1 VGRRNTIKFPFF
13 RVKQLNKLKM
23 KNNKTFGLIITL
35 IMLFISCEELPDPA
49 GERGVAIVP
58 GISGLNPGVFDIND
72 LENSYVRFTVNLP
85 EGASVAKATLIG
97 SYNNNHADVTIA
109 ELTTFPATVT
119 ITSAD
124 AAQKLGIALADI
136 ERGDVFD
143 FELLITAS
151 GRTTR
156 STPLVVPAACVYS
169 TSMSTGS
176 FHSVSTDWNSE
187 GDITITAD
195 ANDPYK
201 LYVSG
206 LEEMEGLVEDLGP
219 LVMYVDPV
227 TYAVNVPRKAIAS
240 DAWGMHNIAYE
251 GSGTFS
257 TCDGIFTMSFTISV
271 DEGSW
276 GANAFTFTRNP

>member
-1 VGRRNTIKFPFF
+1 MKKIKILGFI
-13 RVKQLNKLKM
+13 VILM
-23 KNNKTFGLIITL
+23 
-35 IMLFISCEELPDPA
+35 MYSISCEELPDPA
-49 GERGVAIVP
+49 GERGVAVVP
-58 GISGLNPGVFDIND
+58 GITDLNPGVFDVND
-72 LENSYVRFTVNLP
+72 LQHAFVQFTVVLP
-85 EGASVAKATLIG
+85 EGVTVPKATLIG
-97 SYNNNHADVTIA
+97 SFNNNHADLAIK
-109 ELTTFPATVT
+109 ELTSFPAVVN
-119 ITSAD
+119 ITSVE

-143 FELLITAS
+143 FELLITS
-151 GRTTR
+151 NSRTTR
-156 STPLVVPAACVYS
+156 STPLVIPVACVYS

-257 TCDGIFTMSFTISV
+257 TCDGVFTMSFTISV

-276 GANAFTFTRNP
+276 GANAFIFTKN

>member
-1 VGRRNTIKFPFF
+1 MKKIKILGFI
-13 RVKQLNKLKM
+13 VILM
-23 KNNKTFGLIITL
+23 
-35 IMLFISCEELPDPA
+35 MYSISCEELPDPA
-49 GERGVAIVP
+49 GERGVAVVP
-58 GISGLNPGVFDIND
+58 GIINLNPGVFDVND
-72 LENSYVRFTVNLP
+72 LQNAYVQFTVILP
-85 EGASVAKATLIG
+85 AGVTVPNATLIG
-97 SYNNNHADVTIA
+97 SYNNNHADVTIK
-109 ELTTFPATVT
+109 ELSTFPAVVN
-119 ITSAD
+119 ITSVD

-143 FELLITAS
+143 FELLITTD

-156 STPLVVPAACVYS
+156 STPLVIPVACVY
-169 TSMSTGS
+169 TTAMSTGS
-176 FHSVSTDWNSE
+176 FHSVSEDWNSE

-195 ANDPYK
+195 PGDPYK
-201 LYVSG
+201 LYVTG

-240 DAWGMHNIAYE
+240 DAWGLHNIAYE

-257 TCDGIFTMSFTISV
+257 TCDGIYTMSFEISV

-276 GANAFTFTRNP
+276 GANGFIFTKN